1 MEALKTSYTWALAL
15 IRFGDDVY
23 AIYIR
28 AKFGS
33 AVAWHV
39 ATRLMTVL
47 ILKIAEP
54 CHGVAMSLKAAN
66 QKQIAQ
72 VTMLASLWSLD
83 IMRNIQRLN
92 FEDYPAVANELVKFL
107 AVNTEFE
114 SIKDLQTLKA
124 TMKSDIDLM
133 KKDLANFIK
142 AQSTMA
148 NKLDQFK
155 AEHTSL
161 MKRVKALEK

>member
-1 MEALKTSYTWALAL
+1 
-15 IRFGDDVY
+15 
-23 AIYIR
+23 
-28 AKFGS
+28 
-33 AVAWHV
+33 
-39 ATRLMTVL
+39 
-47 ILKIAEP
+47 
-54 CHGVAMSLKAAN
+54 MSLKAAN

-72 VTMLASLWSLD
+72 VTMLASLRSLD

-114 SIKDLQTLKA
+114 SIKDLQTLTA
-124 TMKSDIDLM
+124 TMKSDIDSM
-133 KKDLANFIK
+133 KKNLTNFIK
-142 AQSTMA
+142 AQSAMA